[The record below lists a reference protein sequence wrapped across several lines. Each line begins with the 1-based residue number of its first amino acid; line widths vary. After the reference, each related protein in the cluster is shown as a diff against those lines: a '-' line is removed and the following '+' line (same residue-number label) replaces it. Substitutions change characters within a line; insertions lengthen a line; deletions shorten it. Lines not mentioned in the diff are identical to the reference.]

1 MPYAPVH
8 RHKAPNYCPGPLSR
22 AQGCRSRQGYTRGK
36 KRSELNKKLTLD
48 DKQTQ
53 TIRTYSQKLKL
64 KKKSQDVKEAST
76 QHETELTHLLL
87 GPLLGKVKLCLIYDQ
102 RVGLPSTSTT
112 QCILNPGLSAHS
124 FLRASQT
131 TCTPLQRP
139 PSQVGEL

>member
-1 MPYAPVH
+1 MVPYAPVH

-64 KKKSQDVKEAST
+64 KKKKKKSQDVKEAST

-87 GPLLGKVKLCLIYDQ
+87 GPLLGKVKLSRL
-102 RVGLPSTSTT
+102 
-112 QCILNPGLSAHS
+112 
-124 FLRASQT
+124 
-131 TCTPLQRP
+131 
-139 PSQVGEL
+139 

>member
-1 MPYAPVH
+1 MVPYAPVH

-64 KKKSQDVKEAST
+64 KKKKKKKAKM
-76 QHETELTHLLL
+76 LR
-87 GPLLGKVKLCLIYDQ
+87 KLP
-102 RVGLPSTSTT
+102 PSTK
-112 QCILNPGLSAHS
+112 LSLLTFCWGHS
-124 FLRASQT
+124 W
-131 TCTPLQRP
+131 
-139 PSQVGEL
+139 EK